1 MLPKSVRG
9 QALSSHMGGHEAS
22 VTMGGDSEATPSPEG
37 DKAPCPCQGVPGPPL
52 SPPKLS

>member
-9 QALSSHMGGHEAS
+9 QALSSHTGGHEAS